1 MKSRIC
7 LSLTALLL
15 VMVAAGAIYLRS
27 LQTGADMTRAA
38 QAYLATLT
46 DEQKAVGL
54 MDFDTPQ
61 RVGWHFIP
69 MDQRKG
75 LQVKDMN
82 DAQRQAAF
90 TLLEAALSEAGY
102 GKARTIMALEGILH
116 ELEKTRSS
124 GPIRD
129 PQRYY
134 YTVFGQPAET
144 GRWGLSI
151 EGHHLSLNFV
161 VDDNQVIA
169 SSPTFFAANPSVVK
183 DEFPGMPAK
192 GTRVLDQEEEI
203 AFALLRSL
211 EPAQRA
217 RAIIAE
223 RAPRD
228 IRAAGEAEAPKYETT
243 GLAYSQMNA
252 DQQAMLTR
260 LIRVYAGNLPE
271 DVCAQ
276 RLAAIEKAGYDACT
290 SRGLAPIDP
299 ASDTTI
305 LSKGRRFRSNSS
317 TSNPTRPATRPA
329 TFTAFG
335 ATLKATSRFPSSAEA
350 DHPRKLCWPTSLSQ
364 QQLFVPPMTGQS
376 TFEPAIV
383 VLDVVPRGTW
393 SN

>member
-46 DEQKAVGL
+46 DEQKAVTS

-75 LQVKDMN
+75 LQIKDMSE
-82 DAQRQAAF
+82 AQRQAAF
-90 TLLEAALSEAGY
+90 ALLEAALSEAGY

-151 EGHHLSLNFV
+151 EGHHLSLNFI
-161 VDDNQVIA
+161 VDDNQVIG

-217 RAIIAE
+217 SAIIAE

-243 GLAYSQMNA
+243 GLAYPQMNA

-271 DVCAQ
+271 DICGE
-276 RLAAIEKAGYDACT
+276 RLAAIEKAGYDRVYFAWAGADRPGIGHYYLIQGPT
-290 SRGLAPIDP
+290 FQIEFVNVQPDSAGNP
-299 ASDTTI
+299 ASHIHSVWRDPQGDFAI
-305 LSKGRRFRSNSS
+305 PIVGRS
-317 TSNPTRPATRPA
+317 
-329 TFTAFG
+329 
-335 ATLKATSRFPSSAEA
+335 
-350 DHPRKLCWPTSLSQ
+350 
-364 QQLFVPPMTGQS
+364 
-376 TFEPAIV
+376 
-383 VLDVVPRGTW
+383 
-393 SN
+393 